1 MGWVSISIDAIAL
14 AQSLLYPRFHTT
26 IAFPHCIV
34 VHNKRTG
41 MVWCLICIHLWC
53 IPRVTPHQPHQAMK
67 YIYIYFHTFESA
79 SIIVS
84 SPFTMEMRTNKL
96 PHRHHTTPLFRV
108 VRILT
113 LGSGD
118 CYGHHNANKCLCR
131 PFLYCAPRECW
142 LSLSLHI
149 YVSPVPQRTKRV
161 HSVTR
166 K

>member
-1 MGWVSISIDAIAL
+1 MVFDL
-14 AQSLLYPRFHTT
+14 HSL
-26 IAFPHCIV
+26 V
-34 VHNKRTG
+34 VHST
-41 MVWCLICIHLWC
+41 CHA
-53 IPRVTPHQPHQAMK
+53 TPTTPSNE
-67 YIYIYFHTFESA
+67 IYIYFHTFKSA

-142 LSLSLHI
+142 LSLSLYI
-149 YVSPVPQRTKRV
+149 YMSHQFRNER
-161 HSVTR
+161 SVFTL
-166 K
+166 